1 MWAIIKYDKKF
12 IEILKREFKNKI
24 DKDVKFY
31 NPKISIQKFKKNK
44 LIYKEY
50 DLLGDY
56 LFCYHKNFENSKNI
70 INYKYTKGLKYFLD
84 GYKGAQ
90 SDIEAFINNCKIN
103 EDEKGNLK
111 CNFYE
116 LFLEKKYKFLS
127 GPFSEKI
134 FNITLIQK
142 QKIEVAIGNIK
153 TKIKRN
159 KYLFCPV

>member
-1 MWAIIKYDKKF
+1 M
-12 IEILKREFKNKI
+12 KNKI
-24 DKDVKFY
+24 SEIILIAEKAY
-31 NPKISIQKFKKNK
+31 KNK
-44 LIYKEY
+44 EYIRSYSLYKSIYKEY

-56 LFCYHKNFENSKNI
+56 LFCYHKNFKQSKNI
-70 INYKYTKGLKYFLD
+70 INYRYIRGLKYFLE
-84 GYKGAQ
+84 GYKLAQ
-90 SDIEAFINNCKIN
+90 SEIETFIYNCKIN

-111 CNFYE
+111 SNFYE

-142 QKIEVAIGNIK
+142 EKIEVAIGNLK

-159 KYLFCPV
+159 KYLFCPI

>member
-1 MWAIIKYDKKF
+1 MWTIIKYDRKF
-12 IEILKREFKNKI
+12 IEILKKELKNKI
-24 DKDVKFY
+24 DSDIKFY
-31 NPKISIQKFKKNK
+31 NPKISVQKFKKNK

-56 LFCYHKNFENSKNI
+56 LFCYHKNFKQNKNI
-70 INYKYTKGLKYFLD
+70 VNYKYIRGLKYFLK
-84 GYKGAQ
+84 GYKLAQ
-90 SDIEAFINNCKIN
+90 SEIETFIYNCKIN

-111 CNFYE
+111 SNFYE
-116 LFLEKKYKFLS
+116 LFLDKKYKFLS

-142 QKIEVAIGNIK
+142 EKIEVAIGNLK

-159 KYLFCPV
+159 KYLFCPI